1 LIGRDEGPRVSLAT
15 PDATDLSKDEAL
27 PSRLKLP
34 FAFDADALA
43 GEALA
48 FDQSEW
54 ITHFNRAYYEGD
66 WSGVP
71 LRSPHGRL
79 TLGPDPTGT
88 APWLDTPY
96 LERCPAI
103 RSVLAEIACET
114 RSVRLLR
121 LGPAAR
127 ILEHEDYN
135 IGVDYGFVR
144 FHIPVVTGPG
154 VEFVLGGEPLHMAPG
169 ECWYVDVSN
178 AHSVHNP
185 GPGPR
190 IHLVVD
196 CIVDDDL
203 LQLLEAAVPPTS

>member
-1 LIGRDEGPRVSLAT
+1 MSLAT
-15 PDATDLSKDEAL
+15 PDVPDASNDEAL
-27 PSRLKLP
+27 PTRLKLP

-54 ITHFNRAYYEGD
+54 IRHFNRAYYEGD

-79 TLGPDPTGT
+79 TIGPDPSGT

-96 LERCPAI
+96 LERCPEI
-103 RSVLAEIACET
+103 RSVLAELACET

-121 LGPAAR
+121 LGSGAR
-127 ILEHEDYN
+127 ILEHEDHN
-135 IGVDYGFVR
+135 IGVDFGFVR
-144 FHIPVVTGPG
+144 LHIPVVSGPG
-154 VEFVLGGEPLHMAPG
+154 VEFVLGGEPLHMTPG
-169 ECWYVDVSN
+169 ECWFVDVLN

-190 IHLVVD
+190 IHLVID
-196 CIVDDDL
+196 CIVNPNL
-203 LQLLEAAVPPTS
+203 LRILRAALPSSP